1 MAKTRSGG
9 LLMYRIRDG
18 ELQVLLGHPGG
29 PFWTK
34 KDLGAWSI
42 PKGEIDEGE
51 EPLQTAI
58 REFEE
63 ETGFRVDG
71 MFLPLSEVR
80 QSGGKTVHAWAV
92 EGDID
97 PATLTS
103 NTFSLEWPPKS
114 GNVAEFPELDRVEWF
129 SIEEAGRRVLKGQ
142 LPLLE
147 ELRTLIRV

>member
-9 LLMYRIRDG
+9 LLMYRIRGG

-29 PFWTK
+29 PFWAK